1 MSNDG
6 SLRHWIFDR
15 YLPQN
20 LRSRSPETR
29 RQYGFAVND
38 FAASLGREPTLAD
51 LTDDALA
58 AMANHLLLTRERP
71 VAPIT
76 ANERVGRIKT
86 FWRWAASRR
95 KLTGVEE
102 FPTIGRV
109 PVPEHVPK
117 AWREDELVKLF
128 NACRHTR
135 GDIAGVPAWRWWVTL
150 HGWLWCTA
158 ERIGAT
164 LALRID
170 HLRIDERVAVVPA
183 EIRKGRRKPMVYPL
197 WADLTEMLREI
208 LPPKVARREQVW
220 PFPYHLV
227 TFYNRYTRLLE
238 RAGLPTD
245 RRSKPHAMRVSH
257 ASWLEISGGNPT
269 KALGHSSPET
279 TRKSY
284 IDPTLAKQDESKL
297 FRPW

>member
-1 MSNDG
+1 MSNDD
-6 SLRHWIFDR
+6 SLRRWIFDR

-20 LRSRSPETR
+20 LRSRSPETP

-38 FAASLGREPTLAD
+38 FAELLGREPTLAD
-51 LTDDALA
+51 LTDENLA
-58 AMANHLLLTRERP
+58 AMIVHLLRRP
-71 VAPIT
+71 VGEIT
-76 ANERVGRIKT
+76 ANERAGRIKT
-86 FWRWAASRR
+86 FWNWAAKKR

-102 FPTIGRV
+102 FPTFGRV
-109 PVPEHVPK
+109 AVPDKVPK

-128 NACRHTR
+128 NACRHAR
-135 GDIAGVPAWRWWVTL
+135 GSIGGIPAWRWWITL

-164 LALRID
+164 LALRLD
-170 HLRIDERVAVVPA
+170 HLRIDDRVAVVPA
-183 EIRKGRRKPMVYPL
+183 ELRKGKRRPAVYVL
-197 WADLTEMLREI
+197 WPDLVEMLREI

-220 PFPYHLV
+220 PFPFHRT

-257 ASWLEISGGNPT
+257 ATWTDLAGGDAT
-269 KALGHSSPET
+269 RALGHRSPET

-284 IDPTLAKQDESKL
+284 IDPTLAKQDETKL